1 MVNNKLNILDEGQIK
16 MCPETI
22 EMKKP
27 NYVYKFEDELSDM
40 NLCFNKKQ
48 LAGEIMQNKLR
59 TTHEVNC
66 QREIEHYHECLKE
79 WNDNYENNEFLKYYL
94 FETKIN
100 DDYTYKKIAKYY
112 NIIPFTPSVM
122 INISPD
128 WSDIKRTNTNKITI
142 LKTIFDNYM
151 KEGWYDKWEYVIEN
165 GSNGDHIHLHAV
177 CHMNPQ
183 RLKSTETHLKKG
195 NHSQQLKK
203 HASKL
208 KGMGGIIKG
217 NGIQKTF
224 LRTEELVKDKLLY
237 LHEDTKPEG
246 HKNHSVIANGYVVG
260 CL

>member
-22 EMKKP
+22 NMKKP
-27 NYVYKFEDELSDM
+27 YYYYDFENEIDNM
-40 NLCFNKKQ
+40 NLCFGRKE
-48 LAGEIMQNKLR
+48 LAGKNLQEK
-59 TTHEVNC
+59 
-66 QREIEHYHECLKE
+66 CLKRLDTKSDH
-79 WNDNYENNEFLKYYL
+79 DNYNELIEQCNEYKNNEILYSFLWSRTIEICNYN
-94 FETKIN
+94 TNKIC
-100 DDYTYKKIAKYY
+100 KYY

-128 WSDIKRTNTNKITI
+128 WSGIKRTNTNKITI

-151 KEGWYDKWEYVIEN
+151 KEGWYDRWEYVIEN
-165 GSNGDHIHLHAV
+165 GSKGDHIHLHAV
-177 CHMNPQ
+177 CHMNVQ

-208 KGMGGIIKG
+208 KGMEGILKG

-224 LRTEELVKDKLLY
+224 LRTEELVKDKLEY

-246 HKNHSVIANGYVVG
+246 HKNHSVIENGYVVG

>member
-16 MCPETI
+16 MCPEVI

-27 NYVYKFEDELSDM
+27 QYYYDFEMELCKM
-40 NLCFNKKQ
+40 NLCFTSKEIQGKKLQ
-48 LAGEIMQNKLR
+48 DLAIRRLD
-59 TTHEVNC
+59 TTSEHDTYNEL
-66 QREIEHYHECLKE
+66 IEKC
-79 WNDNYENNEFLKYYL
+79 NNYENNEILHSYLWEKYIEVNNYN
-94 FETKIN
+94 TQKIC
-100 DDYTYKKIAKYY
+100 KYY

-128 WSDIKRTNTNKITI
+128 WNAGDRRKDANKITI
-142 LKTIFDNYM
+142 LKKIFNNYM
-151 KEGWYDKWEYVIEN
+151 KEGWYDRWEYVIEN

-177 CHMNPQ
+177 CHMNTQ

-208 KGMGGIIKG
+208 KGMGGILKG

-224 LRTEELVKDKLLY
+224 LRTETLVADKLKY

-246 HKNHSVIANGYVVG
+246 HKNHSVIENGYVVG